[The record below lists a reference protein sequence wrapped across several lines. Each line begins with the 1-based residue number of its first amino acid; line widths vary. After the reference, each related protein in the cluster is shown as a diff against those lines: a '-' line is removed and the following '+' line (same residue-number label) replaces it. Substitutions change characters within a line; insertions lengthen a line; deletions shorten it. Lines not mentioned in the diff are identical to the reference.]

1 MRKRGQIYFLASLLL
16 ALVIFGLVIR
26 LNVLRKESIDDDF
39 EELSADYDRESS
51 RFINTLLQ
59 EGNVD
64 ATNFGDSYS
73 EFTVDFTRY
82 SKTQNPDFG
91 LLYLFDFQTED
102 AHNLYVGNYLEE
114 DILVGIGPI
123 PIGGDLLTLSTSLDG
138 CKSVVDAGYEFLG
151 FESDDV
157 GIQLED
163 VALCAA
169 TLTPF
174 NDVSYNAYFLL
185 EGIVYT
191 TDITVGVPEVV
202 LVSSESLEGQRKI
215 FVNDEFIEGELN
227 EDLDQDC
234 IDASNDPDQIL
245 RLAGSGEI
253 ATSIHIQSQ
262 CEYIRKNTLGRF
274 VYTRSF
280 DHIPTREEW
289 NNHVARSVPTLTY
302 GYDLPDATYNQKINL
317 RFRTWPEYEGDLIY
331 SPSTAELA

>member
-138 CKSVVDAGYEFLG
+138 CKSKVDAGSEFMGFGLG
-151 FESDDV
+151 SDIQLDDV
-157 GIQLED
+157 DDCGNAIPVTE
-163 VALCAA
+163 
-169 TLTPF
+169 T
-174 NDVSYNAYFLL
+174 VSYTAYFLL
-185 EGIVYT
+185 NGIVYT
-191 TDITVGVPEVV
+191 TDVTVGVPEVV
-202 LVSSESLEGQRKI
+202 LVSSESIEGQRKI
-215 FVNDEFIEGELN
+215 FVNDEFIEGELE
-227 EDLDQDC
+227 EDLSVDC
-234 IDASNDPDQIL
+234 ENLSDDVEADFKDICSCDLFTDDVSCMDFDYC
-245 RLAGSGEI
+245 SWEEEK
-253 ATSIHIQSQ
+253 
-262 CEYIRKNTLGRF
+262 CE
-274 VYTRSF
+274 
-280 DHIPTREEW
+280 
-289 NNHVARSVPTLTY
+289 
-302 GYDLPDATYNQKINL
+302 
-317 RFRTWPEYEGDLIY
+317 
-331 SPSTAELA
+331 EL